1 MNGLLQELIVSLRLH
16 FRNRMA
22 LIYSYIFPTIFLV
35 AFWVLYRY
43 DRVPLV
49 RHMGELLTVTAL
61 GGACFGLPT
70 TMVSERE
77 RGVWRRFRLAPVSTV
92 SLVASTVMARYVL
105 LLIAGLLQV
114 VLAMVIGMPRP
125 PHPVDLWIAFTCVA
139 FAFMGLGLVIAMLA
153 DNVPAVQ
160 ALGQCIFLPML
171 IIGGV
176 AVPLA
181 SLPAWAQHLSAFFPG
196 RYAVDAIQQT
206 VTGPGLSAGA
216 FSVLALVLIG
226 LAGCIAGAGLFRW
239 DAAERFSA
247 RGGKTWVA
255 VALLAWVAVGAF
267 AEWQGRIAAQ
277 TPATATRT
285 AVPAPAPVAPPP
297 SSPATSAPTTESQ
310 NASAPATAAP
320 GNADRSTSSTPAP
333 ELPAR
338 GGAPASHAPAA
349 TTASS
354 GAGAHSEAA
363 SHPPPSSTSAR
374 AAQPATTP
382 SRGRAAGSSA
392 ASTER
397 AAVDTAPTPPV
408 AREPNAANSTTTNE
422 PATAPTRW
430 QDVTLADIND
440 TLVFD
445 RLPPDTGVV
454 TPVAK
459 LDELADPDDNDQLE
473 AITAALATWAPGQ
486 VADPVQRVRNYLFVP
501 AVIDVFQMPIERFVP
516 LIIFNQL
523 KTAMPKDQL
532 EKILFWIAVH
542 PDEGDTLA
550 VDNLRPLGID
560 SAPSDMAEV
569 RNRAGVYA
577 VKLLGRLLGKIVQ
590 Q

>member
-1 MNGLLQELIVSLRLH
+1 MNGLLQEFIVSLRLH

-77 RGVWRRFRLAPVSTV
+77 RGVWRRFRLAPVSTG
-92 SLVASTVMARYVL
+92 SLVTSTVMARYVL
-105 LLIAGLLQV
+105 LLLAGLLQV

-125 PHPVDLWIAFTCVA
+125 PHPVDLWIAFTGVA

-216 FSVLALVLIG
+216 FSLFALVLIG
-226 LAGCIAGAGLFRW
+226 LAGCVAGAGLFRW
-239 DAAERFSA
+239 DAAERFST
-247 RGGKTWVA
+247 RGGRTWVA
-255 VALLAWVAVGAF
+255 FALLAWVAVGGA
-267 AEWQGRIAAQ
+267 AEWQGRIASARPA
-277 TPATATRT
+277 PATRA
-285 AVPAPAPVAPPP
+285 AVPPPAPAPVPAPVAPPASNAASSTTPAESKAPGTSPPPP
-297 SSPATSAPTTESQ
+297 SSSTGEAQATPSASATRPADAEPRPPARASRPSASSPAEASGAGPSATISTDRGHAATPTSTEARAAGNATPATSAASGDEDGASESPAAKS
-310 NASAPATAAP
+310 ASAAPAT
-320 GNADRSTSSTPAP
+320 
-333 ELPAR
+333 
-338 GGAPASHAPAA
+338 
-349 TTASS
+349 
-354 GAGAHSEAA
+354 
-363 SHPPPSSTSAR
+363 
-374 AAQPATTP
+374 
-382 SRGRAAGSSA
+382 
-392 ASTER
+392 
-397 AAVDTAPTPPV
+397 
-408 AREPNAANSTTTNE
+408 
-422 PATAPTRW
+422 W

-445 RLPPDTGVV
+445 RLPPDSGVV
-454 TPVAK
+454 TPIAT
-459 LDELADPDDNDQLE
+459 LDEIADPDDNYQLE
-473 AITAALATWAPGQ
+473 AMTAALATWAPGR

-501 AVIDVFQMPIERFVP
+501 AAIDVFQMPIERFVP

-523 KTAMPKDQL
+523 KTAIPKDQL
-532 EKILFWIAVH
+532 VKILFWIAVH
-542 PDEGDTLA
+542 PDAGDDSA
-550 VDNLRPLGID
+550 VNDLRPLGID
-560 SAPSDMAEV
+560 NVPSDRVEV
-569 RNRAGVYA
+569 RNRTGVYA

>member
-542 PDEGDTLA
+542 PDEGDTSA

-569 RNRAGVYA
+569 RNRTGVYA

>member
-1 MNGLLQELIVSLRLH
+1 MNGLLQEFIVSLRLH

-114 VLAMVIGMPRP
+114 VLAMIIGMPRP

-206 VTGPGLSAGA
+206 VTGPGLSAAA

-226 LAGCIAGAGLFRW
+226 VAGCIAGAGLFRW

-277 TPATATRT
+277 TPAEPTRA
-285 AVPAPAPVAPPP
+285 AVPSPTPVAPPAA
-297 SSPATSAPTTESQ
+297 SPATPAPSTESQ
-310 NASAPATAAP
+310 NASEPAAAPTAA
-320 GNADRSTSSTPAP
+320 NRSTSSTPAR
-333 ELPAR
+333 EQPAR
-338 GGAPASHAPAA
+338 HSASTSNQSAA
-349 TTASS
+349 TTAPS
-354 GAGAHSEAA
+354 GAGAHSEA
-363 SHPPPSSTSAR
+363 SHPPPSSANAR
-374 AAQPATTP
+374 ATQPATTS

-397 AAVDTAPTPPV
+397 RAAVDTAPTPPV
-408 AREPNAANSTTTNE
+408 ARDTAAAGSTTTNE
-422 PATAPTRW
+422 PASAAPTRW

-473 AITAALATWAPGQ
+473 AMTAALATWAPGQ

-516 LIIFNQL
+516 LIIFNRL
-523 KTAMPKDQL
+523 KTDMPKDQL
-532 EKILFWIAVH
+532 EKILYWIAIH
-542 PDEGDTLA
+542 PDEGDDSA
-550 VDNLRPLGID
+550 VDNLRPLGLQNG
-560 SAPSDMAEV
+560 PSDMAEV
-569 RNRAGVYA
+569 RNRTGVYA

-590 Q
+590 E